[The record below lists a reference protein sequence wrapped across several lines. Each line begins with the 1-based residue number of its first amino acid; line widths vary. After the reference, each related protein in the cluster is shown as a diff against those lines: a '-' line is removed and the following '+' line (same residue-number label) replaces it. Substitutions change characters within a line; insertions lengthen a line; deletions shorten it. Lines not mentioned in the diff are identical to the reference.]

1 MTLVQNFPFA
11 AIMMCLGG
19 GVTCAVLKPRMSRI
33 LAAALNILIAGMM
46 AAVLHYTAGTGE
58 SYHYLMGH
66 FPAPWGNEIRIGPL
80 EALMGLMFPLMT
92 AVILAGGMNNILE
105 DVEPGKTRLYSA
117 MICLMTAS
125 LLALTFTND
134 LFTAYVFVEINT
146 LTSCALVMLRYKSGT
161 ALSAAIRYLI
171 MSLLGSGLFLIG
183 VVILYNITGHLL
195 MEPIGAAVRN
205 LAATGEY
212 AYPLTITLGLF
223 SVGLHPPA
231 DQDHLPD
238 AGAGAVRGGR
248 RNEPAVPPGNR
259 RDAGRIPVRA
269 AGKGYQTD
277 AGLFLHRAD
286 RVHLRGDRTGN
297 GDGPGLRLRPD
308 SGARG
313 DKTDAVLRRGQY
325 GFGSGRRAPV

>member
-161 ALSAAIRYLI
+161 ALSAA
-171 MSLLGSGLFLIG
+171 MSAI
-183 VVILYNITGHLL
+183 
-195 MEPIGAAVRN
+195 
-205 LAATGEY
+205 
-212 AYPLTITLGLF
+212 F
-223 SVGLHPPA
+223 S
-231 DQDHLPD
+231 
-238 AGAGAVRGGR
+238 
-248 RNEPAVPPGNR
+248 
-259 RDAGRIPVRA
+259 
-269 AGKGYQTD
+269 
-277 AGLFLHRAD
+277 
-286 RVHLRGDRTGN
+286 
-297 GDGPGLRLRPD
+297 
-308 SGARG
+308 
-313 DKTDAVLRRGQY
+313 
-325 GFGSGRRAPV
+325 